1 MYLQERV
8 QVRFSRILP
17 GLEGLSYKE
26 WLNRLGLF
34 STEHR
39 RLKGDLIH
47 IFKITRGIWLQSFS
61 QGRGILK
68 LEDID

>member
-26 WLNRLGLF
+26 WLDRLGLF

-47 IFKITRGIWLQSFS
+47 TFKITRGI
-61 QGRGILK
+61 
-68 LEDID
+68 